1 MEGLALPVDLDNYA
15 PEPVTRRIRSFSGSS
30 LTVYRYVGEEFLV
43 SFLVAFAFFFFM
55 FFINQLLLLAEDILQ
70 KDVPL
75 WDVMRL
81 IIYSLPSII
90 ALSVPFGTLVGALM
104 AVGRLSADNEVVA
117 FRAAGFPLRRIF
129 SPVLF
134 LAVVLSAVSF
144 VTNDFLLP
152 LGTLNFGSL
161 YRELLYANPALELEP
176 YSVKRY
182 QNDVLITGAVEP
194 GRLDNFAIIDTDG
207 QGNRRVITATE
218 ARLLR
223 GGDPNAIGLQLEGV
237 TTHSSVSG
245 EEYNYSTADTMRYN
259 ILLEDITIAIRSP
272 GPREMSARDVRTA
285 IEEKEAA
292 IQPRMDE
299 WRDRRDAVLARIDAL
314 RTVQSGAP
322 GIAPDADLTDG
333 HPPTDESVP
342 PTEITPEDRIAALQA
357 AEEELDRIERQRPF
371 DRSLQVYRLEYH
383 KKFSIPFA
391 ALSFVILAFP
401 LGLFSRRS
409 GKGVGFGIGLLIATV
424 YWSMLIAGQ
433 TFGTQRPE
441 VPPALAMWAPNILF
455 FVVGVVVFLRRARH

>member
-1 MEGLALPVDLDNYA
+1 MEGLALPVDLDTYTPA
-15 PEPVTRRIRSFSGSS
+15 PITRRIRSFSGSS
-30 LTVYRYVGEEFLV
+30 FTVYRYVGEEFLV

-75 WDVMRL
+75 WDVLRL

-129 SPVLF
+129 SQVLL
-134 LAVVLSAVSF
+134 LALVLSAVSF

-152 LGTLNFGSL
+152 LGTLNFGTL
-161 YRELLYANPALELEP
+161 YRELLYANPALELEA

-182 QNDVLITGAVEP
+182 QDDVLITGAVEP

-223 GGDPNAIGLQLEGV
+223 GGDPNAIGLQLDGV

-245 EEYNYSTADTMRYN
+245 GEYNYSTADTMRYN

-272 GPREMSARDVRTA
+272 GPREMSARDVRAA
-285 IEEKEAA
+285 IAEKEAA
-292 IQPRMDE
+292 IEPRMLE
-299 WRDRRDAVLARIDAL
+299 WRDRRDAVLARIEAL
-314 RTVQSGAP
+314 DEGEPGA
-322 GIAPDADLTDG
+322 APPATTTD
-333 HPPTDESVP
+333 DE
-342 PTEITPEDRIAALQA
+342 ETPSPAETGGEERAAALETA
-357 AEEELDRIERQRPF
+357 RDELSRIERQRPF

-409 GKGVGFGIGLLIATV
+409 GRGVGFGIGLLIATV